1 MGKHKTKNNQQGRP
15 PIQQPATASPASPA
29 LKRLMASASQI
40 APLVGEA
47 SPEWSEDIIKAFL
60 VKLPEGEQ
68 GQFHTF
74 IDVFARLGTRARD
87 AYDEFRKKEAVL
99 NEGRAS
105 LQTDREALEVNK
117 VLLEEARSR
126 FEADSLKLD
135 EERRAVATLRA
146 ELVAAEQALVVREA
160 EVRGGLVL
168 EREASLRVL
177 QEQITT
183 LERQRDQLPGEI
195 AARRQALLE
204 EARGEATRLTAVAQE
219 QSTLLQQ
226 RETALALR
234 EVEIQGREERIG
246 VEDAVLKARQR
257 NVQESAR
264 LQAQDMI
271 NEKDSVIAGQNKEIA
286 RLRKVMDAQQTEL
299 DGWQAV
305 RHVLGADPERLLHEN
320 DSLRTENRQLD
331 RRIQDLL
338 SSQSQDDAKELRMQ
352 RDALQQSLDALRSE
366 VFGLRQQEHQ
376 WQRSVTEREN
386 AETMRL
392 VLEKHKALL
401 GTAVQELRA
410 QVDDLVDQAKEG
422 TVFPELT
429 RMDRE
434 LTLRVPTE
442 PAPVLSALVS
452 DLQSRIAY
460 AEPGKQLHFSKEVL
474 QLFVGGLAMSRL
486 HIFQG
491 ISGTGKT
498 SLATA
503 FCAAIGARC
512 TVVPVQAGWRD
523 RADLIGHY
531 NAFEK
536 RYYEKDTLQALYRA
550 QSEADRDKLHVV
562 LLDEMNLSR
571 PEQYFSEFLS
581 AMEVSNDKR
590 FITLMESRPANG
602 VPALLKEGRQIRLP
616 SNVWFVGTANHD
628 ETTNAFADKTHD
640 RAFVLELPKHG
651 PVTEKL
657 VRPSDNVTWSFESLM
672 GQFEEA
678 RKKHENN
685 VKKLQGIIDASHLTK
700 ILNNEFQ
707 LGWGNRLEQQ
717 LVRFMPVVL
726 ECGGT
731 EAMALDHMLAS
742 RMFREGKV
750 TGRHDKRADDLRRVQ
765 DALNDLWKD
774 GKLGGAPSSCLEATE
789 RDIQRLESGR

>member
-15 PIQQPATASPASPA
+15 PIQQSATTSAASHA

-40 APLVGEA
+40 APLVGETA
-47 SPEWSEDIIKAFL
+47 PAWSEDIIKAFL

-68 GQFHTF
+68 GQFHIF
-74 IDVFARLGTRARD
+74 IDVFARLGTRAKD
-87 AYDEFRKKEAVL
+87 AYDEFRKKETVL
-99 NEGRAS
+99 DEDRAS
-105 LQTDREALEVNK
+105 LQTDREALGVNK
-117 VLLEEARSR
+117 VLLEEAQSR
-126 FEADSLKLD
+126 FEADSLKLE
-135 EERRAVATLRA
+135 EERKALSTLRA
-146 ELVAAEQALVVREA
+146 ELVDAEQALVVREA

-177 QEQITT
+177 QEQIGT

-204 EARGEATRLTAVAQE
+204 DARQEAARLIAAAQQ
-219 QSTLLQQ
+219 QSALLQQ
-226 RETALALR
+226 KETALALR

-246 VEDAVLKARQR
+246 VEEAVLKVRQR

-410 QVDDLVDQAKEG
+410 QVDDLVDQAKEA

-442 PAPVLSALVS
+442 PAPALSALVS

-657 VRPSDNVTWSFESLM
+657 VRPSDSVTWSFESLM

-685 VKKLQGIIDASHLTK
+685 VKKLQGIIDASRLTK
-700 ILNNEFQ
+700 ILNDEFQ

-731 EAMALDHMLAS
+731 EALALDHMLAS

-750 TGRHDKRADDLRRVQ
+750 TGRHDKRADDLRRVE

-774 GKLGGAPSSCLEATE
+774 GKLGGVPSSCLEATG
-789 RDIQRLESGR
+789 RDIQRLESGG